1 MDPEVRERS
10 MTSYLTA
17 GVLAGMAGLLTFLLI
32 HHFWIRPIS
41 FILPAGLPIAALGG
55 LAVGWS
61 YAEIH
66 TGLPSRPCTAIAFT
80 GLIAVILAPSVVL
93 SQLRTPILDSATSAI
108 APGQGM
114 YAATRFVLDLVLT
127 AVLVGAAFGWLL
139 GHTPPRCGRDGC
151 RRRRLCNWS
160 WAQYPFPWEHSRGC
174 QGAHPSVCDH
184 IGLSSCPCRSRH
196 VAHRQV
202 EVTLLRP
209 NNSMEPTRP
218 AGCYVS
224 RDTSLGWPG
233 GSSRGR

>member
-127 AVLVGAAFGWLL
+127 AVLVGAAVGWLL
-139 GHTPPRCGRDGC
+139 GAAVATAVAGAAFAIGPGHNIPFLGNTP
-151 RRRRLCNWS
+151 
-160 WAQYPFPWEHSRGC
+160 A
-174 QGAHPSVCDH
+174 AAK
-184 IGLSSCPCRSRH
+184 GLILLFAITLVSAL
-196 VAHRQV
+196 VLV
-202 EVTLLRP
+202 EAATWLTARW
-209 NNSMEPTRP
+209 R
-218 AGCYVS
+218 
-224 RDTSLGWPG
+224 
-233 GSSRGR
+233 